1 MLGSFAGVMLLSMMI
16 NALVTLRIEF
26 FWQSV
31 ASGVVIVS
39 SVALYAW
46 MQKKDRDG
54 TGGWFAGLATPE
66 GRRMLRLTASILGV
80 LAALLAIG
88 ALFAGDPTASG

>member
-1 MLGSFAGVMLLSMMI
+1 MMI

-54 TGGWFAGLATPE
+54 AGGWLAGLRTPD
-66 GRRMLRLTASILGV
+66 GRKLLAFSALILGG
-80 LAALLAIG
+80 LAALLGLG
-88 ALFAGDPTASG
+88 AVLAGETAPSG